1 MYAIIFILFIVKTE
15 GIIQLNQIQNANW
28 ALNLTSSGN
37 RYINISNITCEQCL
51 CRMLEMN
58 NLTKSIACQQN
69 QMTCQLF
76 FWNATAQL
84 RIDTNSVVY
93 SLPKPKFP
101 QTTTGQQ
108 PMTTSISSEGK
119 KISEE
124 SISLIQLFE

>member
-28 ALNLTSSGN
+28 ALHLPSSGN
-37 RYINISNITCEQCL
+37 QYINISNITCEQCL